1 MDDLENSEYLR
12 PSLEIRAVHNL
23 ISRYWNVVS
32 PPNSMM
38 SGVNMS
44 IILFLYE
51 HRDEDVFQYDIEQ
64 ELSITRSTASRVI
77 SLMEKKGYVERS
89 SVPWDARVRKITL
102 TGKASAI
109 AEEVRNT
116 AARLERT
123 LFDGFTRD
131 EQLWMMRAFERMQR
145 NLLSTGLVGTGK
157 ELEDSL
163 REPPDGSQACD
174 SGERAASTA
183 NENTTDTGA
192 TSTSNMR
199 NEKGDAL
206 R

>member
-1 MDDLENSEYLR
+1 MDDLEHSEYLR

-23 ISRYWNVVS
+23 ISRYWNVVA

-64 ELSITRSTASRVI
+64 ELSITRSTVSRVI

-89 SVPWDARVRKITL
+89 SVLWDARVRKITL

-116 AARLERT
+116 ADRLERT

-174 SGERAASTA
+174 SEERTASNA
-183 NENTTDTGA
+183 DEITTDT
-192 TSTSNMR
+192 TNTSNRR